1 MGLYI
6 IGLLYVYESMVLQC
20 ECYYARSV
28 MPYMYYAFPI
38 CMYLLLWMLLVFFSI
53 CTCIDA
59 SICFL
64 VQGVCKHWT
73 GMDWT
78 GILEWNFNPFCYN
91 YVCDYNATIF
101 CYACKSGA

>member
-28 MPYMYYAFPI
+28 MPCVLCISYMHVLTVMDASS
-38 CMYLLLWMLLVFFSI
+38 VFQYM
-53 CTCIDA
+53 CTCIDD
-59 SICFL
+59 SICFP